1 MKQTERILSVQQLFT
16 KQEFVHFEELCEL
29 FAASKSSIRRDLI
42 ELEHKGIL
50 KRVHGGAISLQIR
63 DEALDFSRLSGSR
76 NSEKAAIGK
85 VAAAMVDEGQT
96 VILGGGSTVVEVAR
110 NLGDKSIQ
118 IVTNSIPVAQIFW
131 DSKRV
136 EVTLT
141 GGYLY
146 PRLGV
151 QLGPICEKML
161 HSVSADMVIM
171 GIHGIS
177 QAGISDSNSLNVGSI
192 RAMIK
197 AARHVVVVADN
208 TKFGRDAMLHVADLD
223 ELDSIVTNRGL
234 STEYQSMLEGKDVQC
249 VWAS

>member
-1 MKQTERILSVQQLFT
+1 VKQTERILKVQQLFAR
-16 KQEFVHFEELCEL
+16 QEFVNFEDLCQL
-29 FAASKSSIRRDLI
+29 FSASKSSIRRDLI
-42 ELEHKGIL
+42 ELESKGVL
-50 KRVHGGAISLQIR
+50 KRVHGGAISLQTR

-76 NSEKAAIGK
+76 SAEKAAIGK
-85 VAAAMVDEGQT
+85 AAAAMVSEGQT

-151 QLGPICEKML
+151 QLGPICERML
-161 HSVSADMVIM
+161 QSVSADMVIM

-177 QAGISDSNSLNVGSI
+177 PSGISDSNSLNVGSI

-197 AARHVVVVADN
+197 AARRVTVVADH

-223 ELDSIVTNRGL
+223 EVDSIVTNREL
-234 STEYQSMLEGKDVQC
+234 SAEYQSMLRTKDVEYLI
-249 VWAS
+249 AP